1 MGECISYSDLQQ
13 MVKELQ
19 RENERLTEENI
30 NLKDKYQIGITE
42 DEMEEMYKNYYSDD
56 NEVIHIAN

>member
-1 MGECISYSDLQQ
+1 MGECISYEGLQQ

-30 NLKDKYQIGITE
+30 NLKAKYKISITE
-42 DEMEEMYKNYYSDD
+42 DEMEEMYKNYYSED

>member
-1 MGECISYSDLQQ
+1 MGECISYNDLQQ

-19 RENERLTEENI
+19 KENERLTEENLD
-30 NLKDKYQIGITE
+30 LKTKYKISITE
-42 DEMEEMYKNYYSDD
+42 DEMEEMYRNYYSDD

>member
-1 MGECISYSDLQQ
+1 MGECISYNNLQQ

-19 RENERLTEENI
+19 KENERLTEENLD
-30 NLKDKYQIGITE
+30 LKTKYKISITE
-42 DEMEEMYKNYYSDD
+42 DEMEEMYRNYYSDD

>member
-19 RENERLTEENI
+19 KENERLTEENLD
-30 NLKDKYQIGITE
+30 LKAKYKFDITE

>member
-1 MGECISYSDLQQ
+1 MGKCINYEDLQQ

-19 RENERLTEENI
+19 KENQRLTEENI
-30 NLKDKYQIGITE
+30 DLKERYKIDITE
-42 DEMEEMYKNYYSDD
+42 DEMEEMYKNYYSDE